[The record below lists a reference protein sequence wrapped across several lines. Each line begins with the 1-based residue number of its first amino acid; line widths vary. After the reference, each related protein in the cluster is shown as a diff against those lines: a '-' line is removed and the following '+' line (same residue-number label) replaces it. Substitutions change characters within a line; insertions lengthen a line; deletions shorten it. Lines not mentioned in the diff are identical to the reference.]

1 MSRFRTLSV
10 RALQSALVS
19 SVCLASSA
27 FAQDLRG
34 TPAPVFLS
42 GEDAHWGYSQTVSP
56 QRWGELPGNAL
67 CAAGL
72 DQSPIALVTATATSQ
87 NHQDAPSFHYGTSRV
102 RMTNNGHTVQF
113 TYDAGSTL
121 QVGGNTY
128 HLAQFHFH
136 TPSEHTK
143 DGVEYPL
150 EVHLVHTDANGTPAL
165 VVGVLIKEG
174 FVHPGLFTAF
184 RNLPK
189 HSGEHSQPAGAVIN
203 ASSLLPFNKAF
214 YKYAG
219 SLTTPPCTEGLQW
232 YVMKNPIEMSDS
244 QIASFQRLPYLN
256 PNNRPLQPLNGRVV
270 TTRHGY

>member
-1 MSRFRTLSV
+1 MSRFRAVSV
-10 RALQSALVS
+10 RALRGALVS
-19 SVCLASSA
+19 SVCLASGA

-56 QRWGELPGNAL
+56 QRWGELPGNML
-67 CAAGL
+67 CSAGL
-72 DQSPIALVTATATSQ
+72 DQSPIALVTSEADPSHPA
-87 NHQDAPSFHYGTSRV
+87 APSFHYGTSRV

-113 TYDAGSTL
+113 TYDAGSYVE
-121 QVGGNTY
+121 VGGNTY
-128 HLAQFHFH
+128 QLAQFHFH

-150 EVHLVHTDANGTPAL
+150 EVHLVHTDATGTPAL

-184 RNLPK
+184 RHLPK
-189 HSGEHSQPAGAVIN
+189 HAGEHSQPTGAVIN
-203 ASSLLPFNKAF
+203 ASSLLPLNKTF
-214 YKYAG
+214 FKYAG

-232 YVMKNPIEMSDS
+232 YVMKHPIEMSDA
-244 QIASFQRLPYLN
+244 QIAAFQRLPYLN
-256 PNNRPLQPLNGRVV
+256 PNNRPLQPLNGRVIS
-270 TTRHGY
+270 TNHGH

>member
-1 MSRFRTLSV
+1 MSRFRAVSV
-10 RALQSALVS
+10 RALQGALVS

-42 GEDAHWGYSQTVSP
+42 EEDAHWGYSQTVSP

-72 DQSPIALVTATATSQ
+72 DQSPIALVTAETDRQ
-87 NHQDAPSFHYGTSRV
+87 HHLDVPSFHYGTSRV

-150 EVHLVHTDANGTPAL
+150 EVHLVHTDTHGTPAL
-165 VVGVLIKEG
+165 VVGVLITEG
-174 FVHPGLFTAF
+174 LVHPGLFTAF
-184 RNLPK
+184 RHLPK
-189 HSGEHSQPAGAVIN
+189 HAGEHSQPLGAVIN

-214 YKYAG
+214 YKYVG

-244 QIASFQRLPYLN
+244 QIAAFQRLPYLN

-270 TTRHGY
+270 SAQRGH

>member
-1 MSRFRTLSV
+1 MSFFRTVSV
-10 RALQSALVS
+10 RALQGALVS

-34 TPAPVFLS
+34 TPAPVFLTS
-42 GEDAHWGYSQTVSP
+42 EDAHWGYSQTVSP
-56 QRWGELPGNAL
+56 ERWGELPGNSI

-72 DQSPIALVTATATSQ
+72 DQSPIALVTSTAERG
-87 NHQDAPSFHYGTSRV
+87 HHDAPHFNYRTSRV

-113 TYDAGSTL
+113 TYDAGSTV
-121 QVGGNTY
+121 QVDGNTY

-174 FVHPGLFTAF
+174 FVHPALFTAF

-189 HSGEHSQPAGAVIN
+189 YAGEHSQPTGAVIN
-203 ASSLLPFNKAF
+203 ASSLLPLNRAF
-214 YKYAG
+214 FKYAG

-232 YVMKNPIEMSDS
+232 YVMKNPIEMSDA

-270 TTRHGY
+270 STKHGF